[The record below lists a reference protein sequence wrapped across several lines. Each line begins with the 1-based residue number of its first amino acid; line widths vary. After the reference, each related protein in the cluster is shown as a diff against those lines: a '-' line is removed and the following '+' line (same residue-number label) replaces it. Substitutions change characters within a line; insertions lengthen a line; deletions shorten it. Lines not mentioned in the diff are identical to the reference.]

1 MNLDFSPLFI
11 SLKVAGLATII
22 TFFMGLIAARLMLD
36 FRGKRRGIIDAILI
50 SPLVLPPTVVGF
62 LLLLLLG
69 KNSAL
74 GKFLDQININ
84 LIFTWQAAIITSIV
98 VSFPLMY
105 RTTLGAF
112 EQIEPNILM
121 AARTLGSS
129 EWSIFWQVMIPLA
142 YRGIVAG
149 TILAFARALGEFGA
163 TLMLAGNIPGQT
175 QTMPLAIFFASES
188 GDYQTALIWVLILLS
203 ISLSVII
210 IVNFWAES
218 KHVRQSR
225 NAATR
230 SPNSQ
235 KKYITDQA
243 NFNLKNPTKLN
254 GMTVDNLFVDIE
266 KHYTSFTLDIAI
278 KNDQTPLGLLGASG
292 SGKSMTLRCIAG
304 LEKPDRGLIS
314 INGQTWFDARKKI
327 NLPSCQRRV
336 GFVFQNYALFPH
348 LTVRQNIAFG
358 LQKLQPQE
366 RQQRVN
372 AKIEQMQLQDLENRY
387 PSQLSGGQQ
396 QRVALAR
403 ALVIEPEIL
412 LLDEPFSA
420 LDSQLR
426 SQMEKNLLEVLSTYS
441 GITLM
446 VSHNLEEIYRICQN
460 LLVISE
466 GKVLSYG
473 GKDKIF
479 QQPTLYEVARLTGC
493 KNFSPIEIL
502 SQHQIK
508 ALDWD
513 CNLTLSQEIPE
524 TATHIGVRAHQLIF
538 TELEALKIKPK
549 ISQNLSSPLELSN
562 SVLELSETSTIS
574 TATSSLNTFP
584 CWLVQQT
591 ETPFRVTLYIKV
603 NNPPENYNDY
613 HFQVELFKENWN
625 LLKEFP
631 FPWHLRLDPQRLF
644 LLAES

>member
-22 TFFMGLIAARLMLD
+22 TFFMGLIAAHLMLD

-69 KNSAL
+69 KNSFL
-74 GKFLDQININ
+74 GKILDQININ

-225 NAATR
+225 TAVMR
-230 SPNSQ
+230 SPNSP
-235 KKYITDQA
+235 KKNREDQH
-243 NFNLKNPTKLN
+243 NLNLKNVTKSN
-254 GMTVDNLFVDIE
+254 GITVDNLFVDIE

-314 INGQTWFDARKKI
+314 INGQTWFHARKKI
-327 NLPSCQRRV
+327 NLPSCQRQV

-502 SQHQIK
+502 SQNQIK